1 MLGLLRLRAW
11 GEGAILPVLRESMPF
26 TLLLLAFAGAAA
38 LGGAGVYGWWSGRNK
53 EKDWQSRMA
62 GVARLNARLETLEAV
77 VESGPHSVFLWQGDE
92 PERHYSGLVTPP
104 DAPLPQDFSA
114 FCNSL
119 YPDSARALTQAMQG
133 LQEKGTRFAFPLFC
147 ADGRSFAGL
156 GRPAGM
162 GVVLTVT
169 DVSEGYKE
177 ITILRDM
184 LSETV
189 HERDFL
195 RQIVDDL
202 PHPAWLR
209 QADGGLI
216 WVNRAYMRAVE
227 AATVE
232 EVIRR
237 DEALFTA
244 PAAGETAPSGVT
256 RRLRT
261 VIAGQRRT
269 MDVVELTTERGTAGL
284 AVDVTEADEARTE
297 ARQQLAAQRANLYL
311 LKTPVAIFSTYQNL
325 EFFNQ
330 AFADLWGLPAEW
342 LANGP
347 QHGELLEAMRETRR
361 LPEQADFPAWKKKQ
375 LASYANLVAPQEEIW
390 HLPNDR
396 TLRLIIQPT
405 PQGGIFV
412 VYEDLTEMLNLERSY
427 NALSRVQRESLN
439 NLQEGVT
446 VFGVDGRLGLF
457 NPAFL
462 RIWQLHEAQL
472 TNRPH
477 IDKVVALCTPLMPD
491 ARVWD
496 QIKSQILG
504 SEKGRDLAL
513 FRLETGQET
522 VLDCAAVPLPDGG
535 AMLTF
540 FDVTSTV
547 QIERALRER
556 NDALET
562 ADRLKSE
569 FITHIS
575 YQFRTP
581 LNSII
586 GFAEILEHEF
596 FGPLNGRQ
604 HEYSQGLLE
613 ASQHLLTL
621 VNDVID
627 LATIE
632 AGHMS
637 LAWGAVDI
645 YGLLGSVRDLS
656 RQRARDSDMTLL
668 MECPEDI
675 GVIHADSRRIKQ
687 VMFNLLSNAFQFSSP
702 GDEVTI
708 GARRCLDKDGAEICQ
723 LWVRDRGIGI
733 APAYQ
738 DKMFNRFEALPPQG
752 KEKRAGLGLSLVRH
766 LVELHDGWVDVES
779 TPNQGTVVTCN
790 LPVRMAAVQPESLLN

>member
-1 MLGLLRLRAW
+1 MSGGLLLRVW
-11 GEGAILPVLRESMPF
+11 GGGPSGGPGENMPL
-26 TLLLLAFAGAAA
+26 TLLLLAFAGVASI
-38 LGGAGVYGWWSGRNK
+38 GAGLYGWWSGHNK
-53 EKDWQSRMA
+53 EQKWRSRMA
-62 GVARLNARLETLEAV
+62 DVARLSARLEMLEAV
-77 VESGPHSVFLWQGDE
+77 LESGPQTAFLWLGDE
-92 PERHYSGLVTPP
+92 PERHYGGAAKQQDSP
-104 DAPLPQDFSA
+104 DLQDFSV
-114 FCNSL
+114 FCNRL
-119 YPDSARALTQAMQG
+119 CPDSAEALTQAMQA
-133 LQEKGTRFAFPLFC
+133 LRENGTRFALPLFC
-147 ADGRSFAGL
+147 QDGRAYASI
-156 GRPAGM
+156 GRPVGM
-162 GVVLTVT
+162 GVALTVS

-177 ITILRDM
+177 ITTLRDM

-189 HERDFL
+189 EERDFL
-195 RQIVDDL
+195 RQTVDDI

-209 QADGGLI
+209 RADGKLY
-216 WVNRAYMRAVE
+216 WVNRAYMKAVE
-227 AATVE
+227 AASVA
-232 EVIRR
+232 EVIRKG
-237 DEALFTA
+237 EKLFET
-244 PAAGETAPSGVT
+244 PETDETAPSGMT

-269 MDVVELTTERGTAGL
+269 MDVIEVGTNRGFAGL
-284 AVDVTEADEARTE
+284 AVDVTEADEARNE

-347 QHGELLEAMRETRR
+347 HHGELLEAMRETRR
-361 LPEQADFPAWKKKQ
+361 LPEQADFPAWKKRQ
-375 LASYANLVAPQEEIW
+375 LAGYSNLVAAQEELW

-439 NLQEGVT
+439 NLQEGVA

-457 NPAFL
+457 NPAFR
-462 RIWQLHEAQL
+462 RIWKLKEEQLSG
-472 TNRPH
+472 RPH
-477 IDKVVALCTPLMPD
+477 IDQVIALCAPQMPD
-491 ARVWD
+491 AGGWD
-496 QIKSQILG
+496 QLKGQILG
-504 SEKGRDLAL
+504 SEKGRDLAF
-513 FRLETGQET
+513 FRLEADEET

-535 AMLTF
+535 MMLTF
-540 FDVTSTV
+540 IDVTSAV

-596 FGPLNGRQ
+596 FGPLNERQ

-613 ASQHLLTL
+613 ASHHLLTL

-637 LAWGAVDI
+637 LARSEVDVCS
-645 YGLLGSVRDLS
+645 LLSSVRDLS
-656 RQRARDSDMTLL
+656 RQRARDSDMTVL

-675 GVIHADSRRIKQ
+675 GIIHADNRRIKQ
-687 VMFNLLSNAFQFSSP
+687 VMFNLLSNAFQFSEP
-702 GDEVTI
+702 GNEVII
-708 GARRCLDKDGAEICQ
+708 GARRRLDKDGGEICQ
-723 LWVRDRGIGI
+723 LWVRDKGIGI
-733 APAYQ
+733 APAFQ
-738 DKMFNRFEALPPQG
+738 DRMFNRFEAQPPQG
-752 KEKRAGLGLSLVRH
+752 KEKGAGLGLSLVRH
-766 LVELHDGWVDVES
+766 LVELHEGWVDVES
-779 TPNQGTVVTCN
+779 SPNQGTVVTCN
-790 LPVRMAAVQPESLLN
+790 LPVGKAAMQPKPLLH

>member
-1 MLGLLRLRAW
+1 M
-11 GEGAILPVLRESMPF
+11 
-26 TLLLLAFAGAAA
+26 LLLAFAGVAAI
-38 LGGAGVYGWWSGRNK
+38 GGAGVYGWWSGRNK
-53 EKDWQSRMA
+53 EQEWQSRMA
-62 GVARLNARLETLEAV
+62 GVASLNARLEMLEAV
-77 VESGPHSVFLWQGDE
+77 LESGPHTVFLWHGDE
-92 PERHYSGLVTPP
+92 PERQYSGAVTQQG
-104 DAPLPQDFSA
+104 APLRLDFST

-119 YPDSARALTQAMQG
+119 SPDSANALTDALQA
-133 LQEKGTRFAFPLFC
+133 LREKGARFAFPLIC
-147 ADGRSFAGL
+147 ADGRAFAAM
-156 GRPAGM
+156 GRPVGM
-162 GVVLTVT
+162 GVALTVS
-169 DVSEGYKE
+169 DVSEAFKE
-177 ITILRDM
+177 ISALRDM
-184 LSETV
+184 LAETL

-195 RQIVDDL
+195 RQTINDL

-209 QADGGLI
+209 RTDGGLT
-216 WVNRAYMRAVE
+216 WVNRAYMKAVE
-227 AATVE
+227 AASVE

-237 DEALFTA
+237 GEALFSA
-244 PAAGETAPSGVT
+244 PEAGETVQSGVP

-269 MDVVELTTERGTAGL
+269 MDAVEITTDSGAAGL
-284 AVDVTEADEARTE
+284 AVDVTEADEARNE

-330 AFADLWGLPAEW
+330 AFADLWGLPTEW
-342 LANGP
+342 LAHGP
-347 QHGELLEAMRETRR
+347 HHGELLEAMRETRR
-361 LPEQADFPAWKKKQ
+361 LPEQADFPAWKKRQ
-375 LASYANLVAPQEEIW
+375 LASYSNLVGPQEEIW
-390 HLPNDR
+390 HLPNHR
-396 TLRLIIQPT
+396 TLRLITQPT

-427 NALSRVQRESLN
+427 NALSRVQQESLN
-439 NLQEGVT
+439 NLQEGVA

-462 RIWQLHEAQL
+462 RIWKLQDGQLAS
-472 TNRPH
+472 RPH
-477 IDKVVALCTPLMPD
+477 IDRVVALCAPQMPG
-491 ARVWD
+491 AGVWD

-513 FRLETGQET
+513 FRLETGGET

-535 AMLTF
+535 TMLTF

-596 FGPLNGRQ
+596 FGPLNERQ

-613 ASQHLLTL
+613 ASHHLLSL

-637 LAWGAVDI
+637 LVRSEVDV

-668 MECPEDI
+668 MECPQDI
-675 GVIHADSRRIKQ
+675 GMIYADSRRIKQ
-687 VMFNLLSNAFQFSSP
+687 VMFNLLSNAFQFSAP
-702 GDEVTI
+702 GNEVSI
-708 GARRCLDKDGAEICQ
+708 GARRCLDGNGAEICQ

-738 DKMFNRFEALPPQG
+738 DKMFNRFEAQPPQG

-766 LVELHDGWVDVES
+766 LVELHEGWVEVES

-790 LPVRMAAVQPESLLN
+790 LPVRPTSELAKSLLN